1 MSGDGRIDVSP
12 DGKRLLLSI
21 DTGEESG
28 RKDWDGTVARA
39 LGVRSPISKGDQAD
53 AKKNCLVGM
62 GVWIDN
68 DNILF
73 LSRAVGEK
81 DDSIYRMSTSGKNLK
96 RLIKNGRFPSVS
108 AP

>member
-53 AKKNCLVGM
+53 AKKT
-62 GVWIDN
+62 VWLGWGFGSTTTIFSFSAELLAKRMTRF
-68 DNILF
+68 IACPL
-73 LSRAVGEK
+73 AEK
-81 DDSIYRMSTSGKNLK
+81 I
-96 RLIKNGRFPSVS
+96 
-108 AP
+108 